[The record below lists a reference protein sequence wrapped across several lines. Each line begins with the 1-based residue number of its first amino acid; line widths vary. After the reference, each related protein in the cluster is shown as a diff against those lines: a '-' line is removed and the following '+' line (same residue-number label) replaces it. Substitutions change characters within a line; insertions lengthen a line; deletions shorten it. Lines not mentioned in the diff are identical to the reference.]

1 MSVDAD
7 EVLEQVMTPV
17 IIRGKDFVDDWS
29 PPAGTTYTLTGSTF
43 EFAIGTV
50 LESPTLTVTSTLVA
64 GCQVTVPSG
73 DTIRVKID
81 RLLTKTLTAGRNYWL
96 LTEIDSSGEHVP
108 LAAGVV
114 DVRKGAGTL
123 PA

>member
-1 MSVDAD
+1 MSVA
-7 EVLEQVMTPV
+7 ETVVSQVMVPP
-17 IIRGKDFVDDWS
+17 IYRGKDFVCDLD
-29 PPAGTTYTLTGSTF
+29 PPEGESYSLSGSTF

-50 LESPTLTVTSTLVA
+50 LESPTLTITSTLTS
-64 GCQVTVPSG
+64 GSQVTVPSG

-96 LTEIDSSGEHVP
+96 LTEIDASGEHSP

-123 PA
+123 PT